1 MHLPAGSRLQLPR
14 PGLYAKPHSQPIF
27 KNNLSLTNTS
37 GLLLLPR
44 STISS
49 TWRGT
54 STEREATQSPLLL
67 FPFPRCHQERTTKPG
82 SSNQN
87 HWSSPGK
94 KPLAPEP
101 WDPLLRLGVLA
112 GIEQA
117 LTPSY
122 SDPSP
127 AHIGLIRGQTP
138 RTAGLSPSRQFQ
150 TIPAGAFRS
159 IGNHT
164 GREHWQSHWQALAS
178 NNTDIVSDKH

>member
-1 MHLPAGSRLQLPR
+1 MRGKPLRVLSSYFPSPAAIKREPQ
-14 PGLYAKPHSQPIF
+14 SQV
-27 KNNLSLTNTS
+27 
-37 GLLLLPR
+37 
-44 STISS
+44 
-49 TWRGT
+49 
-54 STEREATQSPLLL
+54 
-67 FPFPRCHQERTTKPG
+67 

-127 AHIGLIRGQTP
+127 AHIGLIRGP
-138 RTAGLSPSRQFQ
+138 DTAHTRIVAKP
-150 TIPAGAFRS
+150 TIPDNSSRRFPVNWQPHWWRALAITLAS
-159 IGNHT
+159 IGK
-164 GREHWQSHWQALAS
+164 RWQAITLTS
-178 NNTDIVSDKH
+178 SVTNTKI

>member
-1 MHLPAGSRLQLPR
+1 MRGKPLRVLSSYFPSPAAIKREPQ
-14 PGLYAKPHSQPIF
+14 SQV
-27 KNNLSLTNTS
+27 
-37 GLLLLPR
+37 
-44 STISS
+44 
-49 TWRGT
+49 
-54 STEREATQSPLLL
+54 
-67 FPFPRCHQERTTKPG
+67 

-127 AHIGLIRGQTP
+127 AHIGLIRGP
-138 RTAGLSPSRQFQ
+138 DTAHTRIVAKP
-150 TIPAGAFRS
+150 TIPDNSSRRFPVNWQPHWSRALAITLAS
-159 IGNHT
+159 IGK
-164 GREHWQSHWQALAS
+164 RWQAITLTS
-178 NNTDIVSDKH
+178 SVTNTKI

>member
-1 MHLPAGSRLQLPR
+1 MRGKPLRVLSSYFPSPAAIKREPQ
-14 PGLYAKPHSQPIF
+14 SQV
-27 KNNLSLTNTS
+27 
-37 GLLLLPR
+37 
-44 STISS
+44 
-49 TWRGT
+49 
-54 STEREATQSPLLL
+54 
-67 FPFPRCHQERTTKPG
+67 

-127 AHIGLIRGQTP
+127 AHIGLIRGP
-138 RTAGLSPSRQFQ
+138 DTAHSRIVAKP
-150 TIPAGAFRS
+150 TIPDNSSRRFPV
-159 IGNHT
+159 NWQP
-164 GREHWQSHWQALAS
+164 HWWRALAITPWQALAS
-178 NNTDIVSDKH
+178 DNTDIVSDKHIVVSLLALALIMYGPPVGPTS